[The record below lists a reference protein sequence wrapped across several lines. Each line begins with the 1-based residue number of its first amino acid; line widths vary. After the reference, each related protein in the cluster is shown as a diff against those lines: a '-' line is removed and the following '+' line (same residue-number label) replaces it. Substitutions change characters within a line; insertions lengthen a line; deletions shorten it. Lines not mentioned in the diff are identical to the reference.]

1 VSAPS
6 QAFDEER
13 AAFIREMKES
23 KERLSASKRSDA
35 VGSPQ
40 ITGQASSP
48 SDSAATSPAAADDGG
63 RAAFIREMKE
73 SKAR

>member
-6 QAFDEER
+6 PAFDEER

-23 KERLSASKRSDA
+23 KERLSA

-48 SDSAATSPAAADDGG
+48 SASAATSPAAADDGG